1 MAFPSLFILFT
12 YLNNG
17 GFLMQSSSSTY
28 IHTNFIITSIIFL
41 SKFESTCANE
51 LDLSMHKALF
61 ETLFSIPFPEG
72 SLIHLRSK
80 IYHLTYHLA
89 VAHFFIFW
97 RFSSKFYSFNSTS
110 LVVFCYVL

>member
-51 LDLSMHKALF
+51 LDLNMHKILIDMQCIRHY
-61 ETLFSIPFPEG
+61 LKHFS
-72 SLIHLRSK
+72 L
-80 IYHLTYHLA
+80 YHFRK
-89 VAHFFIFW
+89 AH
-97 RFSSKFYSFNSTS
+97 
-110 LVVFCYVL
+110 